1 MNARGARFRTEIE
14 AAAGAA
20 DALTRLARDAHARE
34 CRECRAELA
43 RSGALERLLER
54 VPSPAAPPGLARRVL
69 AGLAPAR
76 GLEPGRAA
84 PLECELEELL
94 EALPAP
100 AVPDGLSERVLR
112 GLEPERARR
121 PLRRGSALAKP
132 GRWAWLA
139 AAGLL
144 AALALWAWRER
155 RKPER
160 PTLVLEP
167 VEELEADEE
176 LLAYAV
182 ERWELL
188 HDEDLDVWLAS
199 LDPMLV
205 EDELLTA
212 VDGFTDG
219 ADWLPEGGDAPPS
232 SDSSTARE
240 RRGD

>member
-1 MNARGARFRTEIE
+1 MNARCARFRTEIE

-69 AGLAPAR
+69 AGLAPA
-76 GLEPGRAA
+76 
-84 PLECELEELL
+84 
-94 EALPAP
+94 
-100 AVPDGLSERVLR
+100 R